1 MAMSPMM
8 QQYLQIKEEHKD
20 CLLMFRLGD
29 FYELFFDDAKTVSE
43 ELQLVLTAR
52 DSGDGK
58 RAPMCG
64 VPYHAVDTYLTKLI
78 AKGYRVAICEQLE
91 DPASTKGIV
100 KRGVVRIVSPGT
112 VTDGGYLRDESNN
125 YIAAV
130 TVGDTGIGIAFA
142 DVSTGEL
149 IATEAVG
156 DEKEAILVAEAA
168 AASPSE
174 VVLREDTPESV
185 LALFGHRLGALIS
198 FSEDSEEELLRQKGG
213 TGGEGFVTDLSEK
226 AAALLLGYIKKTQ
239 KTDLTYIK
247 PVKYY
252 RSEAFLRADAF
263 TRRNLE
269 LTEALR
275 TGDKKGS
282 LLWAMDKT
290 RTGPGARL
298 LRQWIDRPLLSP
310 KAINRRLSAV
320 EELKNNGP
328 LRKELRELL
337 KSVVDMERITTRLVY
352 GSANARD
359 LRALEN
365 SAGRLPAIKSLIAGC
380 NSEALVGLYKAL
392 DPLSDVE
399 QSIASTITEDPPI
412 TLKEGG
418 IIKTGANASVDE
430 LRTMMTDGKAW
441 ISRIE
446 AGEKERTGIRTL
458 KVGYNKVFGYY
469 IEVSKSFVKDV
480 PETYIRRQTLANCE
494 RFVTPELKDM
504 ESRVIGAKDKLCALE
519 YELFQALR
527 AYVIARISR
536 IQASAAVLAELDVY
550 QSMAELAAVGGYTR
564 PEVDASGII
573 DIKDGRHP
581 VVERFMGDAYFV
593 PNDCLLDKAKNRL
606 ALITGPNMA
615 GKSTYMRQVA
625 LITVM
630 AQIGS
635 FVPAKSA
642 RIGVV
647 DRVFTRVGASD
658 DLATGNSTFMLEMT
672 ELAAILKNATANSL
686 IIYDE
691 IGRGTSTYDGMSIAR
706 AALEYTLSKIGA
718 KTLFATH
725 YHELTELE
733 GELEGVV
740 NYNVAAKKRGDTV
753 VFLRKI
759 VRGSADES
767 YGIEVAKLAGVPD
780 EVVRRAKRILGSLEK
795 DMPLSKKTA
804 PAEDSGL
811 ISFSSMAEAEIAD
824 TLRSTNLDTLTPIEA
839 MGLLYQL
846 KKKAEI

>member
-1 MAMSPMM
+1 MGMSPMM
-8 QQYLQIKEEHKD
+8 QQYLQIKDQHKD

-29 FYELFFDDAKTVSE
+29 FYELFFEDAKTVSE

-52 DSGDGK
+52 DSGDGQ

-64 VPYHAVDTYLTKLI
+64 VPHHAVDSYLTRLI

-91 DPASTKGIV
+91 DPSTAKGIV
-100 KRGVVRIVSPGT
+100 KRGVTRIVSSGT
-112 VTDGGYLRDESNN
+112 VTEGAYLNDERNN
-125 YIAAV
+125 YLASVAV
-130 TVGDTGIGIAFA
+130 SDLGMGIAFA

-156 DEKEAILVAEAA
+156 EEKDAILMAEAA

-174 VVLREDTPESV
+174 VVLAEDTPESV
-185 LALFGHRLGALIS
+185 LRLFRHKLGALIS
-198 FSEDSEEELLRQKGG
+198 FSEEKGEDILRAKGG
-213 TGGEGFVTDLSEK
+213 TGGEGFVTDLAEK
-226 AAALLLGYIKKTQ
+226 AAAMLLGYIQKTQ
-239 KTDLTYIK
+239 KTDLSYIK
-247 PVKYY
+247 PVRYY

-269 LTEALR
+269 LTESLR
-275 TGDKKGS
+275 TGEKKGS

-290 RTGPGARL
+290 CTGAGARL
-298 LRQWIDRPLLSP
+298 LRQWIDRPLLSAR
-310 KAINRRLSAV
+310 AINTRLSAV
-320 EELKNNGP
+320 EELKNNSP
-328 LRKELRELL
+328 LRKELRDLL

-365 SAGRLPAIKSLIAGC
+365 SANRLPAIKSALSAC
-380 NSEALVGLYKAL
+380 KSDALVGLYNAL
-392 DPLSDVE
+392 DTLSDIE
-399 QSIASTITEDPPI
+399 SSIAASIIEDPPI
-412 TLKEGG
+412 TIKEGG
-418 IIKTGANASVDE
+418 IIKTGANQSVDE
-430 LRTMMTDGKAW
+430 LRSMMTDGREW

-469 IEVSKSFVKDV
+469 IEVSKSFVNDV
-480 PETYIRRQTLANCE
+480 PDTYIRRQTLANCE

-527 AYVIARISR
+527 AYVIARTSR
-536 IQASAAVLAELDVY
+536 IQASAAAVAELDVY
-550 QSMAELAAVGGYTR
+550 QSLAELAAQGGYTR
-564 PEVDASGII
+564 PEVDVSGII

-581 VVERFMGDAYFV
+581 VVEKFMGDAYFV
-593 PNDCLLDKAKNRL
+593 PNDCCLDKGKNRL

-658 DLATGNSTFMLEMT
+658 DLATGSSTFMIEMT
-672 ELAAILKNATANSL
+672 ELAAILKNATAASL

-706 AALEYTLSKIGA
+706 AALEYTVNHIKA

-725 YHELTELE
+725 YHELTSLE
-733 GELEGVV
+733 GELDGVI
-740 NYNVAAKKRGDTV
+740 NYNVAAKKRGDGV

-759 VRGSADES
+759 VRGATDDS

-780 EVVRRAKRILGSLEK
+780 KVVNRARQVLKSLESTK
-795 DMPLSKKTA
+795 PAPKTVA
-804 PAEDSGL
+804 VEEDNL
-811 ISFSSMAEAEIAD
+811 SFSAFAEQEIAAK
-824 TLRSTNLDTLTPIEA
+824 LRAIDINTLTPIEA
-839 MGLLYQL
+839 MGLLYEL